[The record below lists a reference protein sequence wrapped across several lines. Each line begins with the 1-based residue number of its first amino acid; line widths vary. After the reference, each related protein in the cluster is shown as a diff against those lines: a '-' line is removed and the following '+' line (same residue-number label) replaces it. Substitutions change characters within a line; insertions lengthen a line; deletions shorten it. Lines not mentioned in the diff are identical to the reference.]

1 MSTVL
6 AGPPG
11 ECCAKGF
18 KHSGEPAGTTVTI
31 ADLRT
36 YLSEPRTVQSEGPKK
51 VILFFSDIFGPYF
64 LNNQLLQDYYAS
76 QGMHAVRGDL
86 WLSTLHGRQVT
97 TFWASIISS
106 VMLSICTPSRDSNY
120 GTGSINAWS
129 RQKR

>member
-1 MSTVL
+1 MPTVL

-36 YLSEPRTVQSEGPKK
+36 YLSEPPTVQSEGPKT

-76 QGMHAVRGDL
+76 QGM
-86 WLSTLHGRQVT
+86 QC
-97 TFWASIISS
+97 
-106 VMLSICTPSRDSNY
+106 VMIYRF
-120 GTGSINAWS
+120 
-129 RQKR
+129 